1 MYCIFRINRFN
12 SQTYIRFNLK
22 TVKYIREIQKP
33 TLKNSRSICI
43 SKNVFIIKP

>member
-1 MYCIFRINRFN
+1 MYCILRINRIN

-22 TVKYIREIQKP
+22 IVKYIREIQKP

-43 SKNVFIIKP
+43 SKIVYNI